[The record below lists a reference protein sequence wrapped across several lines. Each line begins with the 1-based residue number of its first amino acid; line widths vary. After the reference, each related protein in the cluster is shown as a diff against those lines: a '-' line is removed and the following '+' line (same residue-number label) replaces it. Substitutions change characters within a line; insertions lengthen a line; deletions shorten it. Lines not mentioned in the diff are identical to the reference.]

1 MLENTLILTSYI
13 LVNLKFIKVLLPL
26 QYDKDKKESNVLKIP
41 IVFTPR
47 EFMYYEEII
56 TLDINNLYKMDVK
69 IQGEGIQFKLELD
82 KTEDQHIDFG
92 VLRVSQESI
101 KTVSLM
107 NYSKKAISITFDT
120 GNQISNLQKYFISL
134 SPIKEFTIQVRL
146 PNPT

>member
-1 MLENTLILTSYI
+1 M
-13 LVNLKFIKVLLPL
+13 F
-26 QYDKDKKESNVLKIP
+26 
-41 IVFTPR
+41 
-47 EFMYYEEII
+47 YEEII

-107 NYSKKAISITFDT
+107 NYSKKAISITLDT
-120 GNQISNLQKYFISL
+120 GNQITNLQKYFISL
-134 SPIKEFTIQVRL
+134 SPIKEFTIQVIKIYFKIL
-146 PNPT
+146 KPF